1 MEIKNLNLQKQ
12 IDNLKLL
19 QDNWLDK
26 VYPIGSIYK
35 SVDNTSPEE
44 LFGGAWM
51 PWGQGKVPVGVDSN
65 DNDFSGVEKT
75 GGEKTHVL
83 TVQEMPTHK
92 HNFIYADDNGTAGIY
107 DTFIYNDYRQAR
119 LLDNAMAETGN
130 SQPHNNMQPY
140 ETLYMWKRV
149 EPVFIIE
156 YVDKNGEHSESF
168 SPDYEKSDCGLK
180 DYISSV
186 LDSIEL
192 TFPEKIS
199 LLKVSSFG
207 IDLKSCNNIFSGTD
221 NFSRNIN
228 NVIKIDVSDLN
239 TRNTTDMSYMFS
251 TVLYASPNLE
261 EIILTNLNTKNVKN
275 MQGMFQNKKGLT
287 TLDLSNFNTS
297 SVTDMSFMFY
307 FCATLNSVNLS
318 NFNTDNVTDMSNMF
332 YGCDNL
338 TSLDLSKFNT
348 SNVTDMRYM
357 FFNCSSLTSLDLSS
371 FDTSK
376 ASNLSYMFYGFKGSK
391 LDLSNFILKQGVDIS
406 GMFSTCENLQ
416 ELDLSNFDFTK
427 VGKINK
433 FVFADVPTNC
443 LIYVKD
449 QDDKEFILNIRN
461 DFTNIQIKN

>member
-12 IDNLKLL
+12 IDELKLL

-26 VYPIGSIYK
+26 VFPIGSIYK
-35 SVDNTSPEE
+35 SVDSTSPEE

-51 PWGQGKVPVGVDSN
+51 SWGQGKVPVGIDPN
-65 DNDFSGVEKT
+65 DTDFNTVEKT
-75 GGEKTHVL
+75 GGEKIHTL
-83 TVQEMPTHK
+83 TVNELPSHTHML
-92 HNFIYADDNGTAGIY
+92 HLVSTQLGDGGGMWGTTYSQY
-107 DTFIYNDYRQAR
+107 DGNVDTYS
-119 LLDNAMAETGN
+119 TGN
-130 SQPHNNMQPY
+130 SQPHNNLQPY

-297 SVTDMSFMFY
+297 SVTDMSSMFY
-307 FCATLNSVNLS
+307 YCATLNSVNLS

-332 YGCDNL
+332 YRCDNL

-449 QDDKEFILNIRN
+449 QVAKNFVLSIRS
-461 DFTNIQIKN
+461 DLTNIQIKS